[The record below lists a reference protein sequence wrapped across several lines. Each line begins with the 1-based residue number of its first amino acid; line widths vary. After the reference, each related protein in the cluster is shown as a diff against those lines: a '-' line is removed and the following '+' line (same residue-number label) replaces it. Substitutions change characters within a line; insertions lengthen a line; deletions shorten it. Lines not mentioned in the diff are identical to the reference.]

1 MKLFSEIY
9 STYYHITEKILKKQ
23 TVTKSE
29 ITNIIR
35 QNGFSESIL
44 FLEPKLTNE
53 NGYGLL
59 KKNETSYH
67 SILKKETNIPLTTLE
82 KKWVCAI
89 LSDTKSNLFLD
100 TKQKIQLQELLGTEQ
115 LYQKQ
120 FIHYFDQYSNG
131 DDFENLQYIQN
142 FQNILSAIKKQ
153 TLIKISFN
161 TRKSNRVTHYF
172 LPVKME
178 YSAKNNKF
186 RVYVN
191 RYKKEK
197 FIDKG
202 IINLSQITFTEP
214 TNIKP
219 DRIFMISDKKK
230 IAEIK
235 ILNERN
241 ALNRF
246 MMEFAEF
253 EKESIYNE
261 DTNEC
266 IVTLKYD
273 EKNET
278 EIIIRLLSFGPVVE
292 AVAPIDFRMKVKLRV
307 DKQFSLTNK
316 VYK

>member
-9 STYYHITEKILKKQ
+9 STYYYITEKILKKQ

-29 ITNIIR
+29 ITDIIM

-53 NGYGLL
+53 NGYRLL
-59 KKNETSYH
+59 QKNGTLYH
-67 SILKKETNIPLTTLE
+67 SILKKEPDSPLTTLE
-82 KKWVCAI
+82 KKWICTI
-89 LSDTKSNLFLD
+89 LNDTKSNLFLD
-100 TKQKIQLQELLGTEQ
+100 TEQRIQLKELLGTEQ
-115 LYQKQ
+115 LYQKC
-120 FIHYFDQYSNG
+120 FIHYFDQYSDG
-131 DDFENLQYIQN
+131 DDFENSQYIQH
-142 FQNILSAIKKQ
+142 FQNILSAINER

-161 TRKSNRVTHYF
+161 TRKSNCVTHYF
-172 LPVKME
+172 LPLKME
-178 YSAKNNKF
+178 YSAKNNRF

-191 RYKKEK
+191 RYKKKK

-202 IINLSQITFTEP
+202 IINLSQITLTEP

-219 DRIFMISDKKK
+219 DRIVTISDKKK

-241 ALNRF
+241 AVNRF

-253 EKESIYNE
+253 EKESVYDE
-261 DTNEC
+261 DTGEC

-273 EKNET
+273 RKNEM

-316 VYK
+316 